1 MLLGL
6 LPQLPASEVWCSIV
20 AFRIVYYA
28 IPALCGLLV
37 LIRPIKSSA
46 AHPQKTAIYPIATDK
61 AEVQVIT

>member
-37 LIRPIKSSA
+37 LIRPFKSGA